1 MPYHFHYTQDIDA
14 AQIQLFAKVV
24 KCMLDDEFS
33 MKNAQWVDCAM
44 PQEVQNLQQL
54 QDLCYSG
61 QIGSYFQITTPRYE
75 GLEYVSKRSQQIPNL
90 DASLHLSAL
99 QPQFY
104 AFKADKIQLSYV
116 ALVDWLLASF
126 VFINTDLTNYF
137 FNRAY
142 EDGSFNWNG
151 KYGPCFFDRERFSL
165 VRDRIIGLE
174 MQARNHGGY
183 TSTMEDT
190 AKAILMS
197 LLYQCG
203 FLAFWC
209 CLADIMT
216 FPGCEEEEKAVLE
229 NLSAYML
236 ANYANVYVYNTVVEN
251 NPLEGGE
258 VALQRGS
265 AENTTRVKL
274 YLTREDD
281 SPVLLRLDLPHEG
294 YPYVHLNIEEN
305 GNNNHIP
312 LSGEAHGDE
321 YDHVFDNLEKA
332 LLRYNFNVTEYV
344 HSPVAQDKVIIKDM
358 RYRTALLNYAP
369 CSFYCLAFSVLGVD
383 HEPECVTHPFIIHTR
398 NTLVELLETDG
409 YSKEELLSL
418 DPPNLLEMAYKELI
432 NRCDKTVTEL

>member
-1 MPYHFHYTQDIDA
+1 MPFHFHFTQDIDA

-54 QDLCYSG
+54 QDLCDSG
-61 QIGSYFQITTPRYE
+61 QIGSYFQINTPRYE

-116 ALVDWLLASF
+116 ALVDSLLALF

-165 VRDRIIGLE
+165 ARDRIIGIE

-183 TSTMEDT
+183 TSTMQDT

-203 FLAFWC
+203 FLTFWYC
-209 CLADIMT
+209 MVDILS
-216 FPGCEEEEKAVLE
+216 FPGSDEKEKEVMK
-229 NLSAYML
+229 NLSDYL
-236 ANYANVYVYNTVVEN
+236 LTNYANVYVYNIVVEN
-251 NPLEGGE
+251 NPIESGGL
-258 VALQRGS
+258 ALQRGS

-274 YLTREDD
+274 YLTREDG

-332 LLRYNFNVTEYV
+332 LLRYNYNVTEYV
-344 HSPVAQDKVIIKDM
+344 HSPVDQDEVIIRDM
-358 RYRTALLNYAP
+358 RYRTALLNLAP
-369 CSFYCLAFSVLGVD
+369 CSFYCLAFSDLKINE
-383 HEPECVTHPFIIHTR
+383 EPNCITHPFIIQAR
-398 NTLVELLETDG
+398 NTLVELLGKDG
-409 YSKEELLSL
+409 YNKEELLSL
-418 DPPNLLEMAYKELI
+418 DPPNLLEMAYQELL
-432 NRCDKTVTEL
+432 N

>member
-1 MPYHFHYTQDIDA
+1 MPLHFHFTQDIDA

-54 QDLCYSG
+54 QNLCDSG

-104 AFKADKIQLSYV
+104 AFKADTIQLSYV
-116 ALVDWLLASF
+116 TLVNSLLASF

-165 VRDRIIGLE
+165 ARDRIIGIE
-174 MQARNHGGY
+174 IQARNHGGY
-183 TSTMEDT
+183 TSTMQDT

-203 FLAFWC
+203 FLTFWC
-209 CLADIMT
+209 CMVDILS
-216 FPGCEEEEKAVLE
+216 FPGSDEKEKEVMK
-229 NLSAYML
+229 NLSDYL
-236 ANYANVYVYNTVVEN
+236 LTNYANVYVYNIVVEN
-251 NPLEGGE
+251 NPIESGDL
-258 VALQRGS
+258 ALQRGS

-274 YLTREDD
+274 YLTREDG

-312 LSGEAHGDE
+312 LSAEAHGDE

-344 HSPVAQDKVIIKDM
+344 HSPVDQDEVIIRDM
-358 RYRTALLNYAP
+358 RYRTALLNLAP
-369 CSFYCLAFSVLGVD
+369 CSFYCLAFSDLKINE
-383 HEPECVTHPFIIHTR
+383 EPNCITHPFIIQAR
-398 NTLVELLETDG
+398 NTLVELLGKDG
-409 YSKEELLSL
+409 YNKEELLSL
-418 DPPNLLEMAYKELI
+418 DPPNLLEMAYQALLE
-432 NRCDKTVTEL
+432 

>member
-1 MPYHFHYTQDIDA
+1 MPLHFHFTQDTDA

-54 QDLCYSG
+54 QNLCDSG

-104 AFKADKIQLSYV
+104 AFKADTIQESYIN
-116 ALVDWLLASF
+116 LVDRLLGSF
-126 VFINTDLTNYF
+126 ISINTELTNFFINLADE
-137 FNRAY
+137 A
-142 EDGSFNWNG
+142 DSFSWDD
-151 KYGPCFFDRERFSL
+151 KYGPCFFDRERFSA
-165 VRDRIIGLE
+165 VRDRIVGIEL
-174 MQARNHGGY
+174 QAHHIGGY
-183 TSTMEDT
+183 TSTMQDT

-203 FLAFWC
+203 FLTFWC
-209 CLADIMT
+209 CMVDILS
-216 FPGCEEEEKAVLE
+216 FPGSDEKEKEVMK
-229 NLSAYML
+229 NLSDYL
-236 ANYANVYVYNTVVEN
+236 LTNYANVYVYNIVVEN
-251 NPLEGGE
+251 NPIESGDL
-258 VALQRGS
+258 ALQRGS

-274 YLTREDD
+274 YLTREDG

-312 LSGEAHGDE
+312 LSAEAHGDE

-344 HSPVAQDKVIIKDM
+344 HSPVDQDEVIIRDM
-358 RYRTALLNYAP
+358 RYRTALLNLAP
-369 CSFYCLAFSVLGVD
+369 CSFYCLAFSDLKINE
-383 HEPECVTHPFIIHTR
+383 EPNCITHPFIIQAR
-398 NTLVELLETDG
+398 NTLVELLGKDG
-409 YSKEELLSL
+409 YNKEELLSL
-418 DPPNLLEMAYKELI
+418 DPPNLLEMAYQELL
-432 NRCDKTVTEL
+432 N

>member
-1 MPYHFHYTQDIDA
+1 MPLHFHFTQDIDA

-54 QDLCYSG
+54 QNLCDSG

-104 AFKADKIQLSYV
+104 AFKADTIQLSYV
-116 ALVDWLLASF
+116 TLVNSLLASF

-165 VRDRIIGLE
+165 ARDRIIGIE

-183 TSTMEDT
+183 TSTMQDT

-203 FLAFWC
+203 FLTFWC
-209 CLADIMT
+209 CMVDILS
-216 FPGCEEEEKAVLE
+216 FPGSDEKEKEVMK
-229 NLSAYML
+229 NLSDYL
-236 ANYANVYVYNTVVEN
+236 LTNYANVYVYNIVVEN
-251 NPLEGGE
+251 NPIESGDL
-258 VALQRGS
+258 ALQRGS

-274 YLTREDD
+274 YLTREDG

-312 LSGEAHGDE
+312 LSAEAHGDE

-344 HSPVAQDKVIIKDM
+344 HSPVDQDEVIIRDM
-358 RYRTALLNYAP
+358 RYRTALLNLAP
-369 CSFYCLAFSVLGVD
+369 CSFYCLAFSDLKINE
-383 HEPECVTHPFIIHTR
+383 EPNCITHPFIIQAR
-398 NTLVELLETDG
+398 NTLVELLGKDG
-409 YSKEELLSL
+409 YNKEELLSL
-418 DPPNLLEMAYKELI
+418 DPPNLLEMAYQALLE
-432 NRCDKTVTEL
+432 